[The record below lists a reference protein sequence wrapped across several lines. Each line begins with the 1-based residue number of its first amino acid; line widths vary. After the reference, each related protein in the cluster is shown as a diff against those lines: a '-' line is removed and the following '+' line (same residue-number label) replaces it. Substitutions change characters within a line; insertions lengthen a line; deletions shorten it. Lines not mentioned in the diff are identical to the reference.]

1 MHPTLHR
8 LASATL
14 PLVRPYLRLH
24 LALLGRQIARTPLPT
39 DAPVEAVPGPDPGRL
54 LVVGELAAS
63 GLGVLLHGMA
73 FPAQI
78 GQAWSRATGRGCTWR
93 TVARPVLSAAQA
105 AAHPELDGAAAGAEA
120 AVVALGIP
128 DVLLATRAGTFE
140 STLEQIVDLVRSRS
154 SSGCRVVLAGL
165 PPMTRFQPIPPLAER
180 LFGLRVRRLDDA
192 MHRVAERHEGVTFVP
207 FPQQRLHGLYVRDRF
222 SYLALHRIWAHAVVT
237 ALVPVPPTDGPGPVA
252 TPLRAVGTPLVDGAR
267 TEGAAL
273 ALAA

>member
-8 LASATL
+8 LASAAL
-14 PLVRPYLRLH
+14 PLAKPYLRVH
-24 LALLGRQIARTPLPT
+24 LALLGRQIARTPLPR
-39 DAPVEAVPGPDPGRL
+39 DAPVDTVPGPDPGRV

-73 FPAQI
+73 FPAQV

-105 AAHPELDGAAAGAEA
+105 AAHPDLDGAAAGADA
-120 AVVALGIP
+120 VVVALGIP

-140 STLEQIVDLVRSRS
+140 STIERIVDLARSRAS
-154 SSGCRVVLAGL
+154 TGCRVVLAGL
-165 PPMTRFQPIPPLAER
+165 PPMTRFQPIPPLAAR
-180 LFGLRVRRLDDA
+180 LFGLRMRRLDDA
-192 MHRVAERHEGVTFVP
+192 LHRVAERHEGVAFVP

-222 SYLALHRIWAHAVVT
+222 SYRALHRIWAHAVVT
-237 ALVPVPPTDGPGPVA
+237 ALVPSPSTDGPGPASTVVRDVPRAA
-252 TPLRAVGTPLVDGAR
+252 TGTAQADGA
-267 TEGAAL
+267 TM